1 MTQVL
6 VDLFNFVKKYDMYPA
21 ELVKP
26 MKEDLTKVGFEELL
40 DAAAVDAA
48 V

>member
-21 ELVKP
+21 ELVQP
-26 MKEDLTKVGFEELL
+26 MKEDLTKVGF
-40 DAAAVDAA
+40 
-48 V
+48 